1 MLTKRSRLIWQ
12 GLVRYANNDQGSLD
26 DLHEAVTW
34 CMPWAARLAVLGF
47 ADFVLNK
54 PAVFSKQ
61 AAKYRPAIRE
71 VLAALCGEP
80 RRLPAEASAF
90 LMDHGGHV
98 RIGFDEAP
106 FDPDD
111 EEHFEESN
119 RVWRL
124 SGELKELP
132 LGIYTRSKNYQD
144 LADPICDFIL
154 NELERIAEDGGQ
166 VPICACE
173 GPNCNKL
180 IVPERTGKGRF
191 CSNACKSA
199 YYRRKNSP
207 SASNDYQW
215 LYRYYTLVHQDK
227 PKAEWNAGLLRRKLA
242 SNKANFE
249 RIRSEHKDVA
259 RIQKLI
265 ARLERYTG

>member
-1 MLTKRSRLIWQ
+1 MLTKRARLIWE
-12 GLVRYANNDQGSLD
+12 GLVRYANSEQG
-26 DLHEAVTW
+26 DLEDLRKTVSR
-34 CMPWAARLAVLGF
+34 CMPWAARLSVLGF
-47 ADFVLNK
+47 ADFVLNNSE
-54 PAVFSKQ
+54 AFAKQ
-61 AAKYRPAIRE
+61 AAEYRPPIRDI
-71 VLAALCGEP
+71 VAALCGEP

-98 RIGFDEAP
+98 RISFDEAP

-119 RVWRL
+119 RVWQL
-124 SGELKELP
+124 SGEPKKRP

-154 NELERIAEDGGQ
+154 NELERITEDDGQ

-173 GPNCNKL
+173 GPNCNKF
-180 IVPERTGKGRF
+180 IMPERIGKGRF
-191 CSNACKSA
+191 CSDACKSA

-215 LYRYYTLVHQDK
+215 LYRCYTLVHPDK
-227 PKAEWNAGLLRRKLA
+227 PKAEWNVGLLRRKLA
-242 SNKANFE
+242 KNKANFE
-249 RIRSEHKDVA
+249 RIQSEHKDVA
-259 RIQKLI
+259 RIRKLI
-265 ARLERYTG
+265 AKLEPYTR